1 MPISAPERILVHP
14 SAVEPN
20 LIVTTAQASGF
31 VEDLGGGELRQLLSE
46 NDKVVYQNHVDIRT
60 HVAAQM
66 AAANV
71 LPGATITLDYIQT
84 LAYLIRTRQNYNH
97 LDVADAGEWNVSL
110 PLAYQLGARQGI
122 AQAIRGANLYGFNA
136 SNNEGL
142 LNTPNAVTTTLPP
155 DPWGNTTLVTYDNG
169 ALAIWLLGEIQS
181 ARQLMFSLGL
191 PQKVV
196 FLAPQRVIGQLQYQ
210 NIVQVVAYQRPG
222 AGTAT
227 TGQVV
232 TKVGEENMTDVVW
245 AYDDTLIGKA
255 SGGNDAMLLVIPEA
269 VIPEAPINTNV
280 FAKLTPQMSAMTLQY
295 TASAAPIELTGPIGA
310 EAVDF
315 MAMQR
320 ITSGWAPRPQAVT
333 ILSVPFD

>member
-60 HVAAQM
+60 QVAANQ

-84 LAYLIRTRQNYNH
+84 LAYLLRTRQNYNH
-97 LDVADAGEWNVSL
+97 LDVADAGEWNVNL

-142 LNTPNAVTTTLPP
+142 LNTPNAVVNTLPP
-155 DPWGNTTLVTYDNG
+155 DQYGNTTVITYDNG
-169 ALAIWLLGEIQS
+169 AMYLYLMQQVQEI
-181 ARQLMFSLGL
+181 RQAMFALGL

-196 FLAPQRVIGQLQYQ
+196 FLAPQRVIGQWQYQ
-210 NIVQVVAYQRPG
+210 GIIQVTSYQRPG

-227 TGQVV
+227 IGQA
-232 TKVGEENMTDVVW
+232 TEATAKENLVDIVW

-255 SGGNDAMLLVIPEA
+255 SGGNDAVLLVVPEA

-310 EAVDF
+310 EGVDF
-315 MAMQR
+315 IAMQR
-320 ITSGWAPRPQAVT
+320 VTSGWAPRPQAIV
-333 ILSVPFD
+333 ILSMPY

>member
-60 HVAAQM
+60 QVASQQ

-71 LPGATITLDYIQT
+71 LPGATITVDYIQT

-97 LDVADAGEWNVSL
+97 LDVADAGEWNISL
-110 PLAYQLGARQGI
+110 PMAYQLGARQGI

-142 LNTPNAVTTTLPP
+142 IHTPNAVATTLPP
-155 DPWGNTTLVTYDNG
+155 DSFGNTTLVTYDNG
-169 ALAIWLLGEIQS
+169 QLAIWLLGQVQEI
-181 ARQLMFSLGL
+181 RQAMFALGL
-191 PQKVV
+191 PQKTV
-196 FLAPQRVIGQLQYQ
+196 FVAPQRIIGQMQYQ
-210 NIVQVVAYQRPG
+210 NIVQVVSYQRPG

-227 TGQVV
+227 TAQIV
-232 TKVGEENMTDVVW
+232 TKIGEENVTDIIW
-245 AYDDTLIGKA
+245 AYDDTLIGKGA
-255 SGGNDAMLLVIPEA
+255 GGTDAMLLVVPEA
-269 VIPEAPINTNV
+269 VIPKAPINTNV
-280 FAKLTPQMSAMTLQY
+280 FAELSPQMSAMTVQY

-315 MAMQR
+315 IAMQR
-320 ITSGWAPRPQAVT
+320 VTSGWAPRPQAVV
-333 ILSVPFD
+333 ILSIPFE